1 MPSSA
6 AETPLTSASL
16 SSPPLHGEAAA
27 VTPGS
32 DCVENSF
39 PRALSSEFDV
49 EFSVIYTEEKG
60 SR

>member
-16 SSPPLHGEAAA
+16 SSPPLHGAAA